1 MTSLINVLP
10 FVQIV
15 LSVILIIS
23 ILLQRSNA
31 GLGEAFG
38 GEGSSF
44 HTTRRGFEKFL
55 FYLTITCAIIF
66 VILSI
71 LAILIK

>member
-1 MTSLINVLP
+1 MTVLTNTLP
-10 FVQIV
+10 IIQIV
-15 LSVILIIS
+15 LSVVLIAT

-38 GEGSSF
+38 GSSSGLYS
-44 HTTRRGFEKFL
+44 TRRGFEKFL
-55 FYLTITCAIIF
+55 FYLTIACAIIF
-66 VILSI
+66 LVLSF

>member
-1 MTSLINVLP
+1 MTTLLNVLP

-15 LSVILIIS
+15 LSVILIMS

-38 GEGSSF
+38 GDGSGF

-55 FYLTITCAIIF
+55 FYLTIICAIIF

-71 LAILIK
+71 LSILLR

>member
-1 MTSLINVLP
+1 MTVLTNILP
-10 FVQIV
+10 VIQIV
-15 LSVILIIS
+15 LSVVLIAT

-38 GEGSSF
+38 GSGGGLYS
-44 HTTRRGFEKFL
+44 TRRGFEKFL
-55 FYLTITCAIIF
+55 FYLTIACAIIF
-66 VILSI
+66 TILSF